1 MGTEK
6 NRSEQGEE
14 EEEQEKYERE
24 LEVGGKINSSS
35 VRILLKANRKKLY
48 IQTYR
53 CVYISFSA

>member
-6 NRSEQGEE
+6 NCSEQGEE
-14 EEEQEKYERE
+14 EEEQEE
-24 LEVGGKINSSS
+24 LEVGGKINSST